1 MWEVERGGGVDA
13 YSLVLNVVLYV
24 LFGFSSFLVLC
35 NLTLSVDIHFVGS
48 KSLHLPNVCSLS
60 DRIRETIG
68 RCQDTDYKSN
78 KNRIENRYLVRVL
91 NDI

>member
-1 MWEVERGGGVDA
+1 MGGGKGRGGDA
-13 YSLVLNVVLYV
+13 YSLVLNIVLYV

-35 NLTLSVDIHFVGS
+35 NLTLSVDIGS

-78 KNRIENRYLVRVL
+78 TNRIENRYLVRVL